1 MSALVVPGLARQ
13 TPYIGPHGNVSCI
26 SKKYTVDAAQNDT
39 LDMLIIP
46 KGAEVVDAIL
56 IHGAAG
62 ASVTCDVGIA
72 AVNAGTKGDDDCLM
86 VAADIAA
93 AGIKRR
99 TAVIN
104 TDSALTLDD
113 DDYYARLTLEAA
125 NPASITYELF
135 IFYRFAG
142 LK

>member
-1 MSALVVPGLARQ
+1 MAALTVPGLLRQ
-13 TPYIGPHGNVSCI
+13 APYIGPHGKVICE

-39 LDMLIIP
+39 LDMLILP
-46 KGAEVVDAIL
+46 RGAKILDMML

-72 AVNAGTKGDDDCLM
+72 AIGAGTKGDDDALL
-86 VAADIAA
+86 VAGDIAA

-104 TDSALTLDD
+104 SDSALLLDD
-113 DDYYARLTLEAA
+113 DDYYARLTLEGA
-125 NPASITYELF
+125 NPASTTYELF
-135 IFYRFAG
+135 MWYEFVG
-142 LK
+142 TK